1 MRGTEQAQ
9 GTQSSRTTCQGTG
22 ASRPHGHAN
31 RDGIHGSAQQ
41 SLIRVSRMVRAVGR
55 LTSERTGRTAAPL
68 RVRAGL
74 EVEEVHESEE
84 VHEPSASGQ
93 VLADLWKAKPTVGN
107 LVWQGVAVQAIAWEG
122 EPRARTHIWRAF
134 GGGARS
140 RNGFRSTL
148 MSCLVLDGILFS
160 TTPFASLCPARS
172 CR

>member
-1 MRGTEQAQ
+1 
-9 GTQSSRTTCQGTG
+9 
-22 ASRPHGHAN
+22 
-31 RDGIHGSAQQ
+31 
-41 SLIRVSRMVRAVGR
+41 MVRAVGR

-122 EPRARTHIWRAF
+122 SREHGHTYGALLVAAR
-134 GGGARS
+134 G
-140 RNGFRSTL
+140 
-148 MSCLVLDGILFS
+148 LVTVFVPLS
-160 TTPFASLCPARS
+160 
-172 CR
+172 